1 MKTKEQISAALLEA
15 MRDYQRGALKITEV
29 SAQVAEI
36 AGDTPETCVQS
47 SLNHWLTIGWDSEE
61 QAMLVLAWFAL
72 GYQAA
77 TEDNNE

>member
-15 MRDYQRGALKITEV
+15 LQDYRRGAITFWEVRKI
-29 SAQVAEI
+29 VAEI
-36 AGDTPETCVQS
+36 ADATDHTCVQRA
-47 SLNHWLTIGWDSEE
+47 LNNWLHEDRNSEDL
-61 QAMLVLAWFAL
+61 AMLILAWFAL